1 MFEKMSEILGFAV
14 LEKSTNVRLQTIR
27 KEDMEIKKKFFYF
40 ILLYNTVLV
49 LPYINMNFWGEKKLI
64 DLGAWYHLHY

>member
-27 KEDMEIKKKFFYF
+27 KEDMEIKKIF
-40 ILLYNTVLV
+40 LLYFTLQYCISFAIHQHEF
-49 LPYINMNFWGEKKLI
+49 LRGKKI
-64 DLGAWYHLHY
+64 D

>member
-27 KEDMEIKKKFFYF
+27 KEDMEIKKKIFYF

-49 LPYINMNFWGEKKLI
+49 LPYIDMNPPRVYMCKRPI
-64 DLGAWYHLHY
+64 DRNF

>member
-49 LPYINMNFWGEKKLI
+49 LPYINMNF
-64 DLGAWYHLHY
+64 